1 MTPQG
6 QQNSMR
12 KLTRFS
18 INVSP
23 ALVLAGL
30 IAGSFPACDS
40 GGDGDDATLPETTG
54 NGGASAGVTA
64 NNNANNAS
72 ATGLFTTGSGGA
84 PATSSTGEGGAGAG
98 ECGGQ
103 LVDAEPVQVN
113 LLLVID
119 RSGSMN
125 DTASG
130 FEDDKWTALV
140 DSMNSALDGISG
152 KMSVGVQF
160 FPDASVDTDG
170 CGMPAGSEVAV
181 SIGAGADAV
190 EDVKQ
195 ALSASEN
202 APAGNTP
209 AAAALALAHEYFTTG
224 PGSELEGENYV
235 LLAIDG
241 GPNCNEGI
249 TCEAASCTVNID
261 RPELPCENCCA
272 EAPVQC
278 LDDDGTVAQVD
289 ALAEAGITTFVVG
302 IPGSDE
308 PAYQALLDVLAERG
322 GAPASDESPK
332 YYQVTDADDLS
343 DTLVALTSELVTS
356 CELALRKVPP
366 DLDEVNVFVNGEV
379 VPQRGD
385 DGWEYDHSTTPP
397 TIVIKG
403 ETCATIETEGV
414 QSVLVEFGCPTIE
427 IPK

>member
-1 MTPQG
+1 
-6 QQNSMR
+6 MR
-12 KLTRFS
+12 KLTRFT
-18 INVSP
+18 INASP
-23 ALVLAGL
+23 ALVLAGIL
-30 IAGSFPACDS
+30 AGSFPACDS
-40 GGDGDDATLPETTG
+40 GKDSDGSTLPDTTG
-54 NGGASAGVTA
+54 SGGASAVVTA
-64 NNNANNAS
+64 NNNNMNNAS
-72 ATGLFTTGSGGA
+72 NTGLFTTGSGGE
-84 PATSSTGEGGAGAG
+84 TSSSSTGEGGAGAG

-125 DTASG
+125 DTAEG

-160 FPDASVDTDG
+160 FPDASVDADG
-170 CGMPAGSEVAV
+170 CGVPTGSEVAV
-181 SIGAGADAV
+181 PIGAGADAV
-190 EDVKQ
+190 DDVKQ

-209 AAAALALAHEYFTTG
+209 AAAALALAHDYFTAG
-224 PGSELEGENYV
+224 PGAELEGENYV

-241 GPNCNEGI
+241 GPNCNDAI
-249 TCEAASCTVNID
+249 TCEAAACTVNID

-272 EAPVQC
+272 EAPEQC
-278 LDDDGTVAQVD
+278 LDDDGTVAQVE

-302 IPGSDE
+302 IPGSDQ
-308 PAYQALLDVLAERG
+308 PAYQAVLDVLAERG
-322 GAPASDESPK
+322 GAPAAQESPK
-332 YYQVTDADDLS
+332 YYQVTDADELS
-343 DTLVALTSELVTS
+343 ETLVALTSELVTS
-356 CELALRKVPP
+356 CELALHEVPP
-366 DLDEVNVFVNGEV
+366 DLDEVNVFVNDEV
-379 VPQRGD
+379 VPKLGD
-385 DGWEYDHSTTPP
+385 DGWEYDHATSPP